1 MLKKPFITLVVGL
14 LFFNFLSCTQERD
27 KEENPD
33 PDIFRIDLTAEVISK
48 AEPPKFSSIFSEID
62 YVRLETKEDC
72 LVKGNAKVYIS
83 SEYIYT
89 VAFRQILQF
98 DRHTGKFI
106 KEIGHFGDD
115 PEGYLATQPHVPPIG
130 ENAFVVLK
138 AKTVAQIDAENNRLT
153 NIAKRVQTGQGFAA
167 LDSSAFVSFI
177 PNLDCKQENRLVVY
191 SKDGSEIKRFPN
203 HLSCQPNDKNSI
215 LIDLSQGR
223 FYHYDNDVL
232 FKEVYNDTIF
242 KVGKEQLEKHAFFHL
257 GNEGIPYSEKE
268 RMNERTKWDKVIVY
282 DVFESVDYIFFTYV
296 YKNGT
301 FQGVFDKHKRISF
314 IPEKKAEK
322 NGISDDI
329 HGFLDFNP
337 LTISK
342 ASEAV
347 GYFYPQD
354 ILKWFEEREESYEV
368 PEPLSVLKQ
377 VKYDDNP
384 VIAIANLKEAR
395 KER

>member
-1 MLKKPFITLVVGL
+1 MLKKPFIALAVCLL
-14 LFFNFLSCTQERD
+14 LFNSLSCTHEKD
-27 KEENPD
+27 KEENLD

-48 AEPPKFSSIFSEID
+48 AEPPKFSSIFSKID
-62 YVRLETKEDC
+62 YVRLETNEDC
-72 LVKGNAKVYIS
+72 LVKGNAKVYVS

-98 DRHTGKFI
+98 DKFSGRFI

-138 AKTVAQIDAENNRLT
+138 AKTVAQIDAENNSLT
-153 NIAKRVQTGQGFAA
+153 NIANRVQIGQGFAA
-167 LDSSAFVSFI
+167 LDSSSFVSFI
-177 PNLDCKQENRLVVY
+177 PNHDCKQENRLLVY
-191 SKDGSEIKRFPN
+191 RKDGSEIKRFPN
-203 HLSCQPNDKNSI
+203 HLSCQLNDKNRIS
-215 LIDLSQGR
+215 LDLSEGR
-223 FYHYDNDVL
+223 FYHYGNNVL

-242 KVGKEQLEKHAFFHL
+242 KVGKERLEKHAFFHL
-257 GNEGIPYSEKE
+257 GDEGIPYSEKE
-268 RMNERTKWDKVIVY
+268 KMNERTKWDKVIVY
-282 DVFESVDYIFFTYV
+282 DVFESVDYIFFSYV

-314 IPEKKAEK
+314 IPEKKAET

-342 ASEAV
+342 AAEAV
-347 GYFYPQD
+347 GYFHAQD
-354 ILKWFEEREESYEV
+354 ILKWFEEREESQKV
-368 PEPLSVLKQ
+368 PEPLSSLKE

-384 VIAIANLKEAR
+384 VIAIAKLKED
-395 KER
+395 